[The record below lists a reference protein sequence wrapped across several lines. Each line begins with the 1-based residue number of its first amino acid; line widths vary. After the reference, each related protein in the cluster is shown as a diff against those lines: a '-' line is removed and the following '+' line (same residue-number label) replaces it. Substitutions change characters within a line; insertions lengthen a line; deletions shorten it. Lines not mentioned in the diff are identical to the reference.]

1 MSSGS
6 DSTAEPFAKL
16 LAIGDVHLGTRP
28 SSLPDGLN
36 EAGLDERDLTS
47 AAALALSVELAINEN
62 VMAVVFAGDVVES
75 TNARF
80 EAIGPLEDAVVRLT
94 QAGIPVYGVAGN
106 HDVDALP
113 RVAQRIEGFTLV
125 GEGGRWESIL
135 IESEGQ
141 PRAELVGWSFP
152 EAKVRVSPVAELLRS
167 KLTAND
173 HGVARLGL
181 LHADLDASGGTYAP
195 VKRQELADAGLDA
208 WLLGH
213 IHKPSFAAGNI
224 AGLSGPAGYLGS
236 LSGLDPSEVGARGP
250 WVIDIWQDGQITARH
265 VPLAPIRWSLIDLN
279 VQPTDE
285 PEDIG
290 DQLLDVAEAHALDL
304 QTDDSQP
311 RAVGVR
317 IRLIGATR
325 HYQAI
330 ESWLQRRSWAE
341 AVRSVGEMVVF
352 INKVINNLALELD
365 LDALARGD
373 DPPALLARKLLV
385 LKAGGEEAKVILD
398 AARNELRVLKE
409 EMRWSPLTNSRYF
422 EDPLENARLTAYLVD
437 SGTAALDRLL
447 AQRPTP
453 ENEPLES
460 NG

>member
-6 DSTAEPFAKL
+6 DSTTQPFARL

-28 SSLPDGLN
+28 SNLPDGLS
-36 EAGLDERDLTS
+36 EAGLDERDLTP
-47 AAALALSVELAINEN
+47 AAALALSVDLAIDEK

-106 HDVDALP
+106 HDVEALP
-113 RVAQRIEGFTLV
+113 RLAQRIEGFTLV
-125 GEGGRWESIL
+125 GEGGRWESVL
-135 IESEGQ
+135 IESDGQ

-152 EAKVRVSPVAELLRS
+152 EAEVRASPVAELLRNPV
-167 KLTAND
+167 TAND
-173 HGVARLGL
+173 QGVVRLGL

-195 VKRQELADAGLDA
+195 VRKQELVDAGLDA

-213 IHKPSFAAGNI
+213 IHKPSFAAANI
-224 AGLSGPAGYLGS
+224 TGVAGPAGYLGS
-236 LSGLDPSEVGARGP
+236 LSGLDPSEVGVHGP
-250 WVIDIWQDGQITARH
+250 WLIDIAEDGQISTRQ
-265 VPLAPIRWSLIDLN
+265 VPLAPLRWSLIDLK

-290 DQLLDVAEAHALDL
+290 DNLLDVAEAHALDL
-304 QTDDSQP
+304 QKNGSPP

-317 IRLIGATR
+317 IRLIGQTR
-325 HYQAI
+325 HYQTI
-330 ESWLQRRSWAE
+330 ESWLQRSSWAE
-341 AVRSVGEMVVF
+341 AIRSVGDTVVF

-365 LDALARGD
+365 LDALASGD
-373 DPPALLARKLLV
+373 DPPALLAQKLLV
-385 LKAGGEEAKVILD
+385 LKAGGDEAKVILD

-409 EMRWSPLTNSRYF
+409 EMRWSPLTDSRYF
-422 EDPLENARLTAYLVD
+422 EDPLEDASLTAYLED
-437 SGTAALDRLL
+437 TGTAALDRLL
-447 AQRPTP
+447 AQRPTS

-460 NG
+460 DG